1 MNFNVW
7 VLLALGLGYLGAL
20 YLIAQLADNGRIPE
34 RWVRSPLTYILS
46 LGVYASSWALF
57 GTVGMAYE
65 YGYGFLA
72 FYLGVCGAW
81 LLSPVLLVPV
91 LKITRTYQLSSLA
104 DLFTFR
110 YRSQLAGTIT
120 TLLMLIAALP
130 LMALQIQAVTSIVQT
145 LAPGQQDEWVSLIF
159 VVAIALFTVIFG
171 ARGQYRS
178 DRHPGLVTAIAF
190 ESLFKLAVYL
200 GAGIWLVWEFFGG
213 PLAMDQW
220 IQENATRISAM
231 DRHLSDGPWRAM
243 LLLFF
248 SSALVMPHM
257 FQMTFTEN
265 LNSKALYRASWGFP
279 LYLLLIALPVPVYLW
294 GGIHLSIPTS
304 PEYFPLGLGAMTG
317 SPFVSLLMFL
327 AGLAAASGLLIV
339 TTLALA
345 AMALNH
351 LVLPVYQPLSR
362 DNIYT
367 WLNWTRR
374 ILILAI
380 FAGAYLYAAQLS
392 PYFELSELGII
403 SFSAALQFLPGVLA
417 VIYWPQGN
425 RKGLLAGILGGFVIW
440 LVTLPLPQL
449 LNVDVLALISGP
461 DGYVTRVDDWH
472 IYVMTALTVNVVMFV
487 VVTLFTETSR
497 AEQSAAQACSVDTL
511 MRPSRRELIATS
523 SEEFKDFLAEPLG
536 RQTAER
542 EVNRALMQ
550 LGLNEV
556 EYRPYALR
564 RLRDQIEANLSGLL
578 GPAIAQDIVRRSL
591 GFKSAGSV
599 SPAQDIHYVETRLET
614 YQDQLTGLAAE
625 LDTLRRHHRQ
635 TLQHLPMAAC
645 SLGEDFE
652 ILMWNQAM
660 ESLTGIPASEVI
672 GSHVSSIPAPWAT
685 LLYSFAKLPQKRIPK
700 KRIDVQGRPRWFN
713 LHKSTINDNTNDP
726 MPGQVILVED
736 YTETQLLEEELVHSS
751 RLASIGRL
759 AAGVAHE
766 VGNPVT
772 GIACLAQNLKLMTRE
787 PEVLETAEQI
797 LEQTQRISRIL
808 QTLMNFARSG
818 NHVQASFHEPTHLR
832 KCVDDAIHLLS
843 LSDKGPRVVF
853 ENLVPDDLIV
863 LGDDQRLV
871 QVFINLLSNAR
882 DASEEGGY
890 IRVTAERRGYIT
902 HIEVEDE
909 GCGIPQDQLDHIFEP
924 FFTTKGPDQG
934 TGLGLSLVYSIV
946 EEHYGNIRY
955 ESPANPVTGK
965 GTRVVIEL
973 PAAEVPT
980 PQHEAVDKTP

>member
-1 MNFNVW
+1 MSFNVW
-7 VLLALGLGYLGAL
+7 GLLALGLGYLGML

-34 RWVRSPLTYILS
+34 RWIRSPLTYILS
-46 LGVYASSWALF
+46 LGVYASTWALF

-65 YGYGFLA
+65 HGYGFLA
-72 FYLGVCGAW
+72 FYLGICGAF
-81 LLSPVLLVPV
+81 LLAPVLLVPV

-110 YRSQLAGTIT
+110 YRSQLAGTLT
-120 TLLMLIAALP
+120 TLLMLLAALP
-130 LMALQIQAVTSIVQT
+130 LMALQIQAVTSSVQV

-159 VVAIALFTVIFG
+159 VFFIGLFTVIFG
-171 ARGQYRS
+171 ARGGERS

-200 GAGIWLVWEFFGG
+200 GVGIWMAWEVFGG
-213 PLAMDQW
+213 PLEMDQW
-220 IQENATRISAM
+220 IQENAQQVSAM
-231 DRHLSDGPWRAM
+231 DRHLDDGPWRAL

-248 SSALVMPHM
+248 ASALVMPHM
-257 FQMTFTEN
+257 FQVTFTEN
-265 LNSKALYRASWGFP
+265 LNRKALYRASWGLP
-279 LYLLLIALPVPVYLW
+279 VYLLLIALPVPVFLW
-294 GGIHLSIPTS
+294 AGIHQSVPTS
-304 PEYFPLGLGAMTG
+304 PEYFALGLGTVAG
-317 SPFVSLLMFL
+317 HPLASILIFL
-327 AGLAAASGLLIV
+327 AGLAAASGLMIV

-351 LVLPVYQPLSR
+351 LVLPLYQPLSR
-362 DNIYT
+362 GNIYS

-374 ILILAI
+374 ILIIAI
-380 FAGAYLYAAQLS
+380 FTGAWLYAARLS
-392 PYFELSELGII
+392 PYFTLSELGIVA
-403 SFSAALQFLPGVLA
+403 FSAALQFLPGVLA

-425 RKGLLAGILGGFVIW
+425 RKGLMAGMLAGSAVW
-440 LVTLPLPQL
+440 LITLPLPL
-449 LNVDVLALISGP
+449 FFDVDVLALLTGP
-461 DGYVTRVDDWH
+461 HGWVSDTDHWH
-472 IYVMTALTVNVVMFV
+472 LYIITSLTVNVVMFV
-487 VVTLFTETSR
+487 LVTLGTETSR

-523 SEEFKDFLAEPLG
+523 SEEFKEFLAEPLG

-550 LGLNEV
+550 LGLNEE

-578 GPAIAQDIVRRSL
+578 GPAIAQDIVRRYL
-591 GFKSAGSV
+591 GFKPAGGV
-599 SPAQDIHYVETRLET
+599 SPAQDIHFVESRLET

-645 SLGEDFE
+645 SLGADHE

-660 ESLTGIPASEVI
+660 EKLTGIPSAEVV

-685 LLYSFAKLPQKRIPK
+685 LLYTFAKLPQRRIPK

-713 LHKSTINDNTNDP
+713 LHKSTITDEGDNPVT
-726 MPGQVILVED
+726 GQVILVED
-736 YTETQLLEEELVHSS
+736 YTETQLLEEELIHSS

-772 GIACLAQNLKLMTRE
+772 GIACLAQNLKLMTQDDE
-787 PEVLETAEQI
+787 ILDTAEQI
-797 LEQTQRISRIL
+797 LTQTQRISRIL

-818 NHVQASFHEPTHLR
+818 NHVQSSFHEPTQLR

-843 LSDKGPRVVF
+843 LSDAGPRVVF
-853 ENLVPDDLIV
+853 DNQVSDTLIV

-871 QVFINLLSNAR
+871 QVFVNLLNNAR
-882 DASEEGGY
+882 DASEEGGR
-890 IRVTAERRGYIT
+890 ITITAERRGYIT

-909 GCGIPQDQLDHIFEP
+909 GCGIPPEQLDHIFEP

-955 ESPANPVTGK
+955 ESPANPVSGR

-980 PQHEAVDKTP
+980 PQHQDVDDTA